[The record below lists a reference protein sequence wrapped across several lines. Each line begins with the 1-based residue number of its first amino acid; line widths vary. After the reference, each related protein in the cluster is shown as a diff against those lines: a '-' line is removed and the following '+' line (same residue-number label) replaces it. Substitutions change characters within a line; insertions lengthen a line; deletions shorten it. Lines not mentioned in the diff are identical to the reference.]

1 MSDDDWSTSFHLKTT
16 TDSEN
21 SPIRFG
27 CESRWQLFNCA
38 TATRIQ
44 LSFKLIQF
52 ATGSAFASIKSKST
66 RLIPSIELQ
75 SPFSTVRQDK
85 VLTDRNPFKFNS
97 ITNYLQSY
105 SIKLIKLIQVS
116 FASVLNNRRSIKYN

>member
-21 SPIRFG
+21 SLIRFG